1 MQSTRPERILSMD
14 IRILILGVGCCLS
27 IMPMSALSDQIDA
40 NLSER
45 IGMGDIE
52 YGKELSNA
60 ERCQECHGEDGNGN
74 GTDLHTPKHAGQYA
88 DYLVKQLKDFQ
99 TGARQHVTMNIMAE
113 DLIELDMTDIA
124 AYFASQ
130 KIMRGTSENEKT
142 EGKRLFLTGDSS
154 RGLQACS
161 ECHGAGGKGRFVDG
175 IAYPVI
181 GGQRKAYLYRQ
192 LVNWKSG
199 DRTNSPDGIM
209 NKIARLLTER
219 EIESLSDYI
228 SGLSD

>member
-1 MQSTRPERILSMD
+1 MLS
-14 IRILILGVGCCLS
+14 VVWCLPL
-27 IMPMSALSDQIDA
+27 MPFPAFSDQIDA
-40 NLSER
+40 NLNER
-45 IGMGDIE
+45 VGMGDIE
-52 YGKELSNA
+52 YGKELSYS
-60 ERCQECHGEDGNGN
+60 ERCQECHGGDGNGN
-74 GTDLHTPKHAGQYA
+74 GRDLYTPKHAGQYA

-99 TGARQHVTMNIMAE
+99 TGARHHDTMNIMAE
-113 DLIELDMTDIA
+113 DLSEPEMADIG

-130 KIMRGTSENEKT
+130 KIMQGKPETDNAKGRG
-142 EGKRLFLTGDSS
+142 LFLAGDSA
-154 RGLQACS
+154 RGLRACS
-161 ECHGAGGKGRFVDG
+161 ECHGEGGKGRLADG
-175 IAYPVI
+175 IAYPLI

-209 NKIARLLTER
+209 NKIGSLLTDR